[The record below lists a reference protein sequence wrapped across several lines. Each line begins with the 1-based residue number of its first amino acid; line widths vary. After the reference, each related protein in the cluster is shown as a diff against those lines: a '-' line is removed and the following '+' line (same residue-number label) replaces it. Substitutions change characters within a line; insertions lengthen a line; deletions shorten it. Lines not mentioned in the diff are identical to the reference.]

1 MVNTASS
8 WAGKSPFSSR
18 RRHSSYRLRMFSG
31 ADEASGYVRERL
43 VSIMRREV
51 FPLFSLARRRIREI
65 RPPIAPPAAFPLTA
79 FSPAVFSAAFSPAV
93 FSAAFSPAASPSEM
107 LLRTCRTS
115 ALVFRCAMFLKY
127 PSAVTANT
135 VSARIGKMSSTR
147 RAGKNIRA

>member
-79 FSPAVFSAAFSPAV
+79 FSPAVFSAAFSPA
-93 FSAAFSPAASPSEM
+93 ASPSEM